1 MRRPLALLAALATL
15 GPLAARA
22 EPLDFEVVR
31 LGAPTAAAWEAA
43 GAPAAQAQQLAD
55 EARIRFARLTAE
67 LALAFTAPLLTPAST
82 TGMSGFEFDVESS
95 YVQVHPTVTG
105 PGTPFY
111 GARDQ
116 WATRSMRPHEL
127 YLPGFHVRKAL
138 PFSLELGARGMYL
151 SQSSIFGGQLELKW
165 ALNEGFDVLPDVG
178 VRLAYTQVFGQR
190 DLNLHATDADFL
202 VSKRFGVNA
211 VVSLTPYAA
220 ARFSLAAASTPQM
233 SFVAAPADN
242 AAALAGQAEF
252 PTLSRLFF
260 RTTVGVRMTS
270 FATSLAAEVTYY
282 GGGRF
287 KAPSTPSSRDYP
299 TYSVESSW
307 TGAFKFGFEF

>member
-1 MRRPLALLAALATL
+1 
-15 GPLAARA
+15 
-22 EPLDFEVVR
+22 VR

-43 GAPAAQAQQLAD
+43 GAPAADAQQLAD
-55 EARIRFARLTAE
+55 EARVRFARLSAE

-82 TGMSGFEFDVESS
+82 TGMSGFDFAVESS

-105 PGTPFY
+105 PGTAFY

-116 WATRSMRPHEL
+116 WATRSMKPYEL
-127 YLPGFHVRKAL
+127 YLPSFHVRKAL
-138 PFSLELGARGMYL
+138 PFSFEMGARGMYL
-151 SQSSIFGGQLELKW
+151 SQSSLFGGQLELKW
-165 ALNEGFDVLPDVG
+165 SFTEGFDLLPDVG
-178 VRLAYTQVFGQR
+178 VRLAYTQIFGQR
-190 DLNLHATDADFL
+190 DLNLHATDLDFL

-211 VVSLTPYAA
+211 VVSLTPYLG
-220 ARFSLAAASTPQM
+220 ARFSMVSASTPQM

-242 AAALAGQAEF
+242 AAALAGEAEF
-252 PTLSRLFF
+252 PTLSRMFY

-270 FATSLAAEVTYY
+270 FATSLGAEVTYY

-287 KAPSTPSSRDYP
+287 EAPKNPKASDYP
-299 TYSVESSW
+299 TYSVASSW